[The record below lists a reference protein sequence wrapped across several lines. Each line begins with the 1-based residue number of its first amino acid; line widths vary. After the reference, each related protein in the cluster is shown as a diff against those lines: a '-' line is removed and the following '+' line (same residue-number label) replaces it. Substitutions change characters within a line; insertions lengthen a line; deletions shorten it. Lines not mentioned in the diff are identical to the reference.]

1 MRLVELGFAAVFAV
15 LGVRSTWKWT
25 RRPIEGT
32 DVTDHVLYAVFVTG
46 RAGLWFA
53 LAGYFLIA
61 ATISVRGRAANY
73 ELARYRWYFLVP
85 LVLAAMQLVA
95 GFVLGRRSP
104 SPGPGG
110 DEVSPRP

>member
-1 MRLVELGFAAVFAV
+1 MRLVELGLATAFVL

-32 DVTDHVLYAVFVTG
+32 DVSDHVLYAVFVTG

-61 ATISVRGRAANY
+61 ASISVRGRAAMD
-73 ELARYRWYFLVP
+73 ELAGFRWYLLVP
-85 LVLAAMQLVA
+85 LVLAGMQLVA
-95 GFVLGRRSP
+95 GFALGRRPP